1 MESISKARQLISKNY
16 PRRHLMLASTLGLA
30 LAVGLL
36 FSPDDAAYGDRLQM
50 PPPLIV
56 SDLSQQVNP
65 TPDLNTEPLPFD
77 TLPQADSLPYI
88 DEAGEASEQSFW
100 QELTVESGDSLSA
113 LFSKVGLS
121 ATDLHRVVNSSDD
134 AKVLNRLFPG
144 YQLSFYIPEPG
155 QLQQLQVLTSPLE
168 GYVFTRQDNLFE
180 VEPIRR
186 DADVVQVLK
195 QGHIADS
202 LFMAAQQADI
212 PAGVIMNMAD
222 IFGGVID
229 FMLDP
234 RNGDEFSI
242 LYEEQYL
249 DGEYVGHGPIIG
261 AQFINRGREH
271 VAIRYENEQG
281 ESGFFNPEGE
291 SMRKAFLRNP
301 LDVFRISS
309 GFNPNRRHPILNTIR
324 AHRGTDYAAPTGTP
338 VRATADGTVTWAAR
352 NGSFGNLVVIEHDS
366 RFETKYAHLNAYADS
381 IKKGSRV
388 RQGQIIGYVGATGS
402 ATGPHLHY
410 EFLVDG
416 VHKDP
421 QTIVNQLPQAIS
433 LDETEMPR
441 FLEQARDVMERF
453 AGARLGTRLL
463 SFAPASDYTLSF
475 DE

>member
-1 MESISKARQLISKNY
+1 MESIAKTRHLIKKNY
-16 PRRHLMLASTLGLA
+16 PRRHLMLASCLGVA
-30 LAVGLL
+30 LAVGFL
-36 FSPDDAAYGDRLQM
+36 FSPDESAYGDRLQM
-50 PPPLIV
+50 PEPLTV
-56 SDLSQQVNP
+56 NDLSQLVDT
-65 TPDLNTEPLPFD
+65 TPELNTDPLPFD
-77 TLPQADSLPYI
+77 TLPRPAVDSSSVEL
-88 DEAGEASEQSFW
+88 ALW
-100 QELTVESGDSLSA
+100 QELTVEPGDNLSA
-113 LFSKVGLS
+113 LFNRVGLTAS
-121 ATDLHRVVNSSDD
+121 DLHRIVNSSDD

-168 GYVFTRQDNLFE
+168 GYVFTRQDNQFE

-186 DADVVQVLK
+186 DADVVQVVK
-195 QGHIADS
+195 QGYIADS
-202 LFMAAQQADI
+202 LFMAAQRADI
-212 PAGVIMNMAD
+212 PAGVIMSMAD

-229 FMLDP
+229 FLMDP
-234 RNGDEFSI
+234 RDGDEFSI
-242 LYEEQYL
+242 IYEEKYL
-249 DGEYVGHGPIIG
+249 DGELVGTGSIIG

-271 VAIRYENEQG
+271 VALRYENEAG

-338 VRATADGTVTWAAR
+338 VRATADGIVTWAAR
-352 NGSFGNLVVIEHDS
+352 NGSFGNLIVVEHDS
-366 RFETKYAHLNAYADS
+366 RFETKYAHLNAYADGV
-381 IKKGSRV
+381 KKGTRV
-388 RQGQIIGYVGATGS
+388 RQGQVIGYVGSTGG

-421 QTIVNQLPQAIS
+421 QTVVNQLPQAIT
-433 LDETEMPR
+433 LDDEEMPR
-441 FLEQARDVMERF
+441 FLEHARDILERF
-453 AGARLGTRLL
+453 ANARPDPRLL
-463 SFAPASDYTLSF
+463 SYTPTADYSSAF

>member
-1 MESISKARQLISKNY
+1 MEPINKARQLIKKNY
-16 PRRHLMLASTLGLA
+16 PRRHLMLASTAALA
-30 LAVGLL
+30 LAFGLL
-36 FSPDDAAYGDRLQM
+36 LNPEEAAYGDRLQTAA
-50 PPPLIV
+50 PITLTELP
-56 SDLSQQVNP
+56 QQHEP
-65 TPDLNTEPLPFD
+65 TLQLDTTPLPVD
-77 TLPQADSLPYI
+77 TLELT
-88 DEAGEASEQSFW
+88 DEVVQEDTLW
-100 QELTVESGDSLSA
+100 QELTVQPGDNLSA
-113 LFSKVGLS
+113 LFTQVGLS
-121 ATDLHRVVNSSDD
+121 ASDLYRIVNSSDD
-134 AKVLNRLFPG
+134 ARVLNRLFPG

-155 QLQQLQVLTSPLE
+155 QLEQLQVLTSPLE
-168 GYVFTRQDNLFE
+168 GYVFTRQDNQFE

-202 LFMAAQQADI
+202 LFMAAQRADI

-234 RNGDEFSI
+234 RGGDEFSI
-242 LYEEQYL
+242 IYEEQYL
-249 DGEYVGHGPIIG
+249 DGELIGHGSIIG

-271 VAIRYENEQG
+271 VAIRYENDQG

-352 NGSFGNLVVIEHDS
+352 NGSFGHLIVIEHDS

-388 RQGQIIGYVGATGS
+388 RQGQIIGYVGATGG

-421 QTIVNQLPQAIS
+421 QTVVNQLPQAIS

-441 FLEQARDVMERF
+441 FLEQARDILDRF
-453 AGARLGTRLL
+453 ARANPDPRLL
-463 SFAPASDYTLSF
+463 SFAPLSEYSLSF